1 MSITPVNW
9 ATIPTGV
16 SNPTTSNNTATALS
30 TPNNL
35 TDKSTFLK
43 LLVAQIKNQNP
54 LNPTDGVQFLT
65 QLTQFS
71 QLEQAITT
79 NADLQSIQQLI
90 TPKSPTTPATTP
102 ADSSKTN

>member
-1 MSITPVNW
+1 MSIVPVNW
-9 ATIPTGV
+9 ATIPDASSSTL
-16 SNPTTSNNTATALS
+16 PTATTKS
-30 TPNNL
+30 TSGDNL

-43 LLVAQIKNQNP
+43 LLVSQIKNQNP

-79 NADLQSIQQLI
+79 NADLQSIQ
-90 TPKSPTTPATTP
+90 TTLSGGATATTSGGT
-102 ADSSKTN
+102 AGSSSTS

>member
-9 ATIPTGV
+9 ATIPDASPISTASGA
-16 SNPTTSNNTATALS
+16 TSTNAQAND
-30 TPNNL
+30 NL
-35 TDKSTFLK
+35 TNKSTFLK

-79 NADLQSIQQLI
+79 NDDLKSIQQLLLHPPASSGSS
-90 TPKSPTTPATTP
+90 TP
-102 ADSSKTN
+102 